1 MDADSIQHTLP
12 GGCEIEIFHCLQ
24 DTSDAILYHEGV
36 NHWTLEQQR
45 NAIRCG
51 SISPAELL
59 RAHQQRIA
67 DADPHLRA
75 FVRVFDS
82 PTGGEGPLGGIP
94 VTVKDSFDIEGVPTL
109 AGSLYRVGHRAAR
122 DATAVARLRAA
133 GAVIL
138 GKTNCPEFL
147 ANYETDNAITGW
159 TANPWNPACTAGGSS
174 GGEAAAIACGCSAG
188 GIGSDG
194 GGSIRVPAHC
204 CGIAGLKPTP
214 GRVSA
219 AGHFPEIAHPG
230 GLLGV
235 AGPMARTV
243 RDVQIL
249 FNVLAGYDYRDPF
262 SVPLPVRDESP
273 RRLRIGLLE
282 EPADPAITA
291 AVRAAAQT
299 LTDLGHTVEPF
310 TLRGRERAVSVW
322 DFFFNVLT
330 DELKRQLI
338 ATAPEK
344 AHWTGLELLRTPPA
358 KPTGLEVLTQLAVRD
373 KLRVAVLEQMT
384 DIPVLLG
391 PPCAIPA
398 WRKQERPA
406 PFIETMAAAT
416 PWNLFGFP
424 ALVLPFGSTPDG
436 LPVGIQLIGR
446 PYEEEVLLAVGCN
459 LEQARG
465 PFPAAPGPPRPLPVS
480 RVL

>member
-1 MDADSIQHTLP
+1 M
-12 GGCEIEIFHCLQ
+12 
-24 DTSDAILYHEGV
+24 

-45 NAIRCG
+45 NALRRRE
-51 SISPAELL
+51 ISPAELL
-59 RAHQQRIA
+59 RAHQDRIA
-67 DADPHLRA
+67 AADPHLRA
-75 FVRVFDS
+75 FVRVFDH
-82 PTGGEGPLGGIP
+82 PAGGDGPLAGIP
-94 VTVKDSFDIEGVPTL
+94 VTVKDSFDVEGFPTL
-109 AGSLYRVGHRAAR
+109 AGSLYRLGHKAAR

-159 TANPWNPACTAGGSS
+159 TANPWNRDRTAGGSS
-174 GGEAAAIACGCSAG
+174 GGEAAAIAAGCSAG
-188 GIGSDG
+188 GVGSDG

-204 CGIAGLKPTP
+204 CGIVGLKPTP

-235 AGPMARTV
+235 AGPMARTA
-243 RDVQIL
+243 RDVRIL
-249 FNVLAGYDYRDPF
+249 FEVLAGYDPRDPF
-262 SVPLPVRDESP
+262 SAPVPLRDDP
-273 RRLRIGLLE
+273 PQRLRIGLLE

-291 AVRAAAQT
+291 AVHAAAKT
-299 LTDLGHTVEPF
+299 LSGLGHTVEPF
-310 TLRGRERAVSVW
+310 APRGRERAVAVW

-330 DELKRQLI
+330 DELKRQVI

-344 AHWTGLELLRTPPA
+344 AHWTGLELLREPPA
-358 KPTGLEVLTQLAVRD
+358 KPSGLEVVTQLAVRD
-373 KLRVAVLEQMT
+373 KMRIAMLEQMA
-384 DIPVLLG
+384 DVPVLIG

-398 WRKQERPA
+398 WRKQERPG
-406 PFIETMAAAT
+406 PFVGTMAAAT
-416 PWNLFGFP
+416 PWNLYGFP
-424 ALVLPFGSTPDG
+424 AVVLPFGFTPDG

-446 PYEEEVLLAVGCN
+446 PFEEEVLLTVACH

-465 PFPAAPGPPRPLPVS
+465 PFPAAPVPPYA
-480 RVL
+480 

>member
-1 MDADSIQHTLP
+1 M
-12 GGCEIEIFHCLQ
+12 
-24 DTSDAILYHEGV
+24 

-45 NAIRCG
+45 NALRRRE
-51 SISPAELL
+51 ISPAELL
-59 RAHQQRIA
+59 RAHQDRIA
-67 DADPHLRA
+67 AADPHLRA
-75 FVRVFDS
+75 FVRVFDH
-82 PTGGEGPLGGIP
+82 PAGGDGPLAGIP
-94 VTVKDSFDIEGVPTL
+94 VTVKDSFDVEGFPTL
-109 AGSLYRVGHRAAR
+109 AGSLYRLGHKAAR

-159 TANPWNPACTAGGSS
+159 TANPWNRERTAGGSS
-174 GGEAAAIACGCSAG
+174 GGEAAAIAAGCSAG
-188 GIGSDG
+188 GVGSDG

-204 CGIAGLKPTP
+204 CGIVGLKPTP

-235 AGPMARTV
+235 AGPMARTA
-243 RDVQIL
+243 RDVRIL
-249 FNVLAGYDYRDPF
+249 FEVLAGYDPRDPF
-262 SVPLPVRDESP
+262 SAPVPLRDDP
-273 RRLRIGLLE
+273 PQRLRIGLLE

-291 AVRAAAQT
+291 AVHAAAKT
-299 LTDLGHTVEPF
+299 LSGLGHTVEPF
-310 TLRGRERAVSVW
+310 APRGRERAVAVW

-330 DELKRQLI
+330 DELKRQVI

-344 AHWTGLELLRTPPA
+344 AHWTGLELLREPPA
-358 KPTGLEVLTQLAVRD
+358 KPSGLEVVTQLAVRD
-373 KLRVAVLEQMT
+373 KMRIAMLEQMA
-384 DIPVLLG
+384 DVPVLIG

-398 WRKQERPA
+398 WRKQERPG
-406 PFIETMAAAT
+406 PFVETMAAAT
-416 PWNLFGFP
+416 PWNLHGFP
-424 ALVLPFGSTPDG
+424 AVVLPFGFTPDG

-446 PYEEEVLLAVGCN
+446 PFEEEVLLTVACH

-465 PFPAAPGPPRPLPVS
+465 PFPAAPVPPYA
-480 RVL
+480 